1 MIGKNLNLKFG
12 LNTIYEDAN
21 FIIPNNS
28 KVGIVG
34 LNGCGKTTLF
44 KVLLKEIEL
53 DSGSITLD
61 GMIGYLPQTIEIND
75 DISVLDY
82 LLNARPISKIKN
94 EISNLYEEI
103 SLNDKDSSKK
113 LKKIGKL
120 ESLLDYYDQYN
131 AENTLFDIILNMQID
146 DKLLESKMHNLSGG
160 QKSKVAFAAL
170 LYSKANILLLDEPTN
185 HLDVETKNYVTNF
198 LKNYE
203 GTVLIISHD
212 IEFLNEIVDHIMH
225 IDKTT
230 KKIEV
235 YKGNYND
242 YLKKSEEALK
252 NTEKLIKNQEREIK
266 KLKDFVLLYSNS
278 SGKRKRIAESREK
291 LLAKKEK
298 EMIEPPKTA
307 KHVNMHLNPVN
318 EGSKIPLQVEC
329 LTFGYNKNLFENL
342 SFTINNK
349 ERFLILGEN
358 GVGKSTLLKLIMN
371 YLKPRNGIIKFG
383 SKTKIAYYAQEQEN
397 LDLEKTVLENMAS
410 PLYKEREIYQALG
423 DFLFTNLEFN
433 HKVKYLSPGERARI
447 NLAKI
452 ILTKA
457 NLLLLDE
464 PTNHLDP
471 ITQKLIA
478 KNFKEYDG
486 TIILVSHN
494 KNFIE
499 NIGINRILLLPSGK
513 IINYKEEVLDDYCK
527 KQG

>member
-242 YLKKSEEALK
+242 YLKKSEEVLK

-266 KLKDFVLLYSNS
+266 KLKDFVLLYS
-278 SGKRKRIAESREK
+278 
-291 LLAKKEK
+291 KE
-298 EMIEPPKTA
+298 
-307 KHVNMHLNPVN
+307 
-318 EGSKIPLQVEC
+318 
-329 LTFGYNKNLFENL
+329 
-342 SFTINNK
+342 
-349 ERFLILGEN
+349 
-358 GVGKSTLLKLIMN
+358 
-371 YLKPRNGIIKFG
+371 
-383 SKTKIAYYAQEQEN
+383 
-397 LDLEKTVLENMAS
+397 
-410 PLYKEREIYQALG
+410 
-423 DFLFTNLEFN
+423 
-433 HKVKYLSPGERARI
+433 
-447 NLAKI
+447 
-452 ILTKA
+452 
-457 NLLLLDE
+457 
-464 PTNHLDP
+464 
-471 ITQKLIA
+471 
-478 KNFKEYDG
+478 
-486 TIILVSHN
+486 
-494 KNFIE
+494 
-499 NIGINRILLLPSGK
+499 
-513 IINYKEEVLDDYCK
+513 
-527 KQG
+527 

>member
-21 FIIPNNS
+21 FIIPYNS

-53 DSGSITLD
+53 DSGSVTLD

-203 GTVLIISHD
+203 GTILIISHD
-212 IEFLNEIVDHIMH
+212 IEFLNEIVDHIMY

-235 YKGNYND
+235 YKGN
-242 YLKKSEEALK
+242 
-252 NTEKLIKNQEREIK
+252 
-266 KLKDFVLLYSNS
+266 
-278 SGKRKRIAESREK
+278 
-291 LLAKKEK
+291 
-298 EMIEPPKTA
+298 
-307 KHVNMHLNPVN
+307 
-318 EGSKIPLQVEC
+318 
-329 LTFGYNKNLFENL
+329 
-342 SFTINNK
+342 
-349 ERFLILGEN
+349 
-358 GVGKSTLLKLIMN
+358 
-371 YLKPRNGIIKFG
+371 
-383 SKTKIAYYAQEQEN
+383 
-397 LDLEKTVLENMAS
+397 
-410 PLYKEREIYQALG
+410 
-423 DFLFTNLEFN
+423 
-433 HKVKYLSPGERARI
+433 
-447 NLAKI
+447 
-452 ILTKA
+452 
-457 NLLLLDE
+457 
-464 PTNHLDP
+464 
-471 ITQKLIA
+471 
-478 KNFKEYDG
+478 
-486 TIILVSHN
+486 
-494 KNFIE
+494 
-499 NIGINRILLLPSGK
+499 
-513 IINYKEEVLDDYCK
+513 
-527 KQG
+527 